1 MEYILA
7 GSIVWIEKSLYKPVL
22 FSLPFYIGTPVAMP
36 RAKLRAMKLAQWRFQ
51 IPEQQSSEG
60 KAVDNETSEVEV

>member
-51 IPEQQSSEG
+51 IPEQ
-60 KAVDNETSEVEV
+60 